1 MKIIS
6 VWAIP
11 AFAFVVIL
19 YGFTK
24 KINVFDTFIDGT
36 KSGFKAVL
44 SIAPAILGLFAAIG
58 VFRASG
64 AMDIVS
70 GLLMPITRKFGIPSS
85 LINFALLRPVSG
97 SGSLAL
103 ARDIFKTEGPDSF
116 VSFVTS
122 VMMGSTETTF
132 YTLAVYFGSVGIRKT
147 RYAPACSLTADC
159 ISFVISFLIT
169 KWIFAL

>member
-70 GLLMPITRKFGIPSS
+70 GLLMPMTRKFGIPSS

-147 RYAPACSLTADC
+147 RYAPACSLFADC
-159 ISFVISFLIT
+159 VSFVMSFIVV
-169 KWIFAL
+169 KMMFA